1 MRQLTYAKNGDL
13 EEVLRGDETLLG
25 LVDHE
30 TAEAQGAQHN
40 AEAEEGLEQHHRV
53 QTLVLR
59 RLSPDARVKR
69 LCSLPP
75 GVVSQAL
82 LIGHRSLNKMEFTFL
97 IRGQE
102 LRVTPIY
109 LLHTLRFATWSIF
122 AG

>member
-40 AEAEEGLEQHHRV
+40 AEAEEGLEQHHGV
-53 QTLVLR
+53 QTLVLW

-69 LCSLPP
+69 LGSVPP
-75 GVVSQAL
+75 GVVGQAL
-82 LIGHRSLNKMEFTFL
+82 LIGHGGLNKMEFTLL

-102 LRVTPIY
+102 LRVTPYIY
-109 LLHTLRFATWSIF
+109 FIH
-122 AG
+122 